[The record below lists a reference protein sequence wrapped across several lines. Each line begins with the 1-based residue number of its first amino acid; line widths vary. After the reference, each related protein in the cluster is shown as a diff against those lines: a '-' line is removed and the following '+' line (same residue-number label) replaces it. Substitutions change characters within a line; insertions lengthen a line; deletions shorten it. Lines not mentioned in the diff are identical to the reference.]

1 MLRPQSTSVQLAI
14 FASDLSRSHNNKHH
28 HWLALQITLI
38 AKQFLPAIL
47 ISLTVKWFF
56 SHSQGCH
63 VLCYMQHCK
72 IDYNQFTTGATW
84 AWNWPQPLSSSWSSP
99 SRWLSL
105 SLLMAITNTVWQ
117 MATEWQLTRW
127 IDEVDKV
134 DHIEQFRQVDLGYKV
149 EHHNQVDQVDQV
161 D

>member
-1 MLRPQSTSVQLAI
+1 
-14 FASDLSRSHNNKHH
+14 
-28 HWLALQITLI
+28 
-38 AKQFLPAIL
+38 
-47 ISLTVKWFF
+47 
-56 SHSQGCH
+56 
-63 VLCYMQHCK
+63 
-72 IDYNQFTTGATW
+72 
-84 AWNWPQPLSSSWSSP
+84 
-99 SRWLSL
+99 
-105 SLLMAITNTVWQ
+105 MAITNTVWQ